1 MPVARAG
8 WLRSELRTT
17 VEAYSFE
24 IGATAA
30 NAGTYSVHRNRM
42 NGLGVAGGRNDPY
55 RNRLNA
61 RVNGVEL
68 EALRFS
74 FAEDVQLLSVYFRAV
89 GSNTYYVVSPADLF
103 GELSVSER
111 VLNNTSVDFSN
122 EELTGRE
129 FNVAVA
135 GVGQSLRVAGF
146 RVAYAN
152 IPAPATLQL
161 GLIGLVFARALRHR
175 A

>member
-1 MPVARAG
+1 M
-8 WLRSELRTT
+8 
-17 VEAYSFE
+17 
-24 IGATAA
+24 
-30 NAGTYSVHRNRM
+30 
-42 NGLGVAGGRNDPY
+42 
-55 RNRLNA
+55 
-61 RVNGVEL
+61 
-68 EALRFS
+68 
-74 FAEDVQLLSVYFRAV
+74 
-89 GSNTYYVVSPADLF
+89 
-103 GELSVSER
+103 SER

-152 IPAPATLQL
+152 IPAPATLLL

-175 A
+175 G